1 MVTQPTGGTDP
12 LTGLGRYDDF
22 LKTFSA
28 GIAGAQSS
36 GGCGV
41 SMALID
47 IDGFGA
53 LNVASGR
60 AAGDEVLKALA
71 RFLGTAFADSG
82 PVFRYGGDAYAVL
95 LDGMEKEKAFL
106 VVEQVRTAYVEEEK
120 EPALKDVR
128 VSIGV
133 AAYPDDGTQA
143 LDIARKASEALYRA
157 KVGGGNKVC
166 LAREEKMVTKTS
178 HYTQGQ
184 LHGLSRLAKRK
195 KIGEAE
201 LLREALDDLLRKHN
215 A

>member
-1 MVTQPTGGTDP
+1 M
-12 LTGLGRYDDF
+12 TGLARYDDF
-22 LKTFSA
+22 VKAFSS
-28 GIAGAQSS
+28 GIAGAESPR
-36 GGCGV
+36 GGGV
-41 SMALID
+41 SMVLID

-60 AAGDEVLKALA
+60 PAGDEILKALG
-71 RFLGTAFADSG
+71 RFLGAAFVDNG
-82 PVFRYGGDAYAVL
+82 PVFRYGGDAFAVL
-95 LDGMEKEKAFL
+95 LAGMEKEKAFL
-106 VVEQVRTAYVEEEK
+106 AVEQVRAAYEAEAEER
-120 EPALKDVR
+120 EPVLKDVR
-128 VSIGV
+128 ISVGV

-195 KIGEAE
+195 NIGEAE